1 MALQIRIQELA
12 AKHAPDINSTHRLA
26 VAMGLSSDDWDY
38 VQQLWTGNAKQL
50 SLARLKEIVRA
61 LKLDPGNVTLAEF
74 FTFDGVRRK
83 KSFVPSVAT
92 INQKAPLH
100 LRARQLSAS
109 YNGKALFTC
118 FGCWN
123 GYGWLSEKGEAIP
136 NVKRWR
142 ANPSSPWV
150 EAGSKPVVLRRV
162 QIEAR
167 AIMTA
172 YALQSACQFSN
183 LNVAIGLWKGTPK
196 KVGLANLENLVR
208 GLSLDPA
215 ATSLA
220 ELFDF
225 NAAAIK
231 KPRQKREA
239 IL

>member
-1 MALQIRIQELA
+1 
-12 AKHAPDINSTHRLA
+12 
-26 VAMGLSSDDWDY
+26 MGLSSDDWDY

-50 SLARLKEIVRA
+50 SLARLKEVVRA
-61 LKLDPGNVTLAEF
+61 LKLDPCDVTLAEF
-74 FTFDGVRRK
+74 FTFEGPRRRK
-83 KSFVPSVAT
+83 GFCLPLYAVNRSPAVGLRVQKLAAAYKGKS
-92 INQKAPLH
+92 
-100 LRARQLSAS
+100 
-109 YNGKALFTC
+109 LFTC
-118 FGCWN
+118 FGQFN
-123 GYGWLSEKGEAIP
+123 GSVWVSEKGLAIP

-150 EAGSKPVVLRRV
+150 EATSKPVVLRRV
-162 QIEAR
+162 QVEAR

-183 LNVAIGLWKGTPK
+183 LNVAIGLWKGAPK
-196 KVGLANLENLVR
+196 KVGLANLEKLVR

-225 NAAAIK
+225 NAAVTK

-239 IL
+239 VL